1 MTLQGKTAIVTGA
14 SRGIGKAIALEL
26 AAHGANVVVNYHK
39 HKDQADEVVRL
50 IESQGGLAFAQR
62 ADVTRKEEVKALV
75 EEAET
80 TWPGGLAI
88 LVNNAG
94 ITADRT
100 LKNMADADWHRVID
114 VNLHGAY
121 NATTACLPVLIGRAF
136 GRIINI
142 SSIIAQSGGLGQT
155 NYAASK
161 AALVGFTKSL
171 ALETARHNITVNAV
185 CPGFVETEM
194 VQAMPAE
201 VRNKVIEKIPLR
213 RLARAEEVA
222 RLVRFLVMEGDYIT
236 GQQFNINGGLY
247 V

>member
-1 MTLQGKTAIVTGA
+1 MMLQGKTAIVTGA

-26 AAHGANVVVNYHK
+26 AAHGANVVVNYHN
-39 HKDQADEVVRL
+39 HKELAGAVVRE
-50 IESQGGLAFAQR
+50 IEAGGGLAFAYR
-62 ADVTRKEEVKALV
+62 ADVTKKEEVKALAGEV
-75 EEAET
+75 EA
-80 TWPGGLAI
+80 TWPRSLAV

-94 ITADRT
+94 ITADRSF
-100 LKNMADADWHRVID
+100 KKMDDADWHRVIE

-121 NATTACLPVLIGRAF
+121 HTTAAVLPVMTACEF

-142 SSIIAQSGGLGQT
+142 SSIIGQSGGFGQT

-171 ALETARHNITVNAV
+171 ALELARHNITVNAV
-185 CPGFVETEM
+185 CPGFVGTEM
-194 VQAMPAE
+194 VQAMPPE
-201 VRNKVIEKIPLR
+201 VIARAVEKIPLR
-213 RLARAEEVA
+213 RLGRVEEVA
-222 RLVRFLVMEGDYIT
+222 RLVRFLATEGDYIT

>member
-1 MTLQGKTAIVTGA
+1 MSLQGKTAIVTGA

-26 AAHGANVVVNYHK
+26 AAHGTNVVVNYHN
-39 HKDQADEVVRL
+39 HKEQADEVVRA
-50 IESQGGLAFAQR
+50 IETAGGLAFAHR
-62 ADVTRKEEVKALV
+62 ADVTSKDEVKALV
-75 EEAET
+75 GQVEAA
-80 TWPGGLAI
+80 WPGSLAF

-100 LKNMADADWHRVID
+100 LKNMADADWHKVIE

-121 NATTACLPVLIGRAF
+121 NTTTAVLPLLIARGF

-142 SSIIAQSGGLGQT
+142 SSVIGQSGGFGQT

-161 AALVGFTKSL
+161 AALVGFTRSL

-185 CPGFVETEM
+185 CPGFVATEM

-201 VRNKVIEKIPLR
+201 VLGKVIDKIPLR
-213 RLARAEEVA
+213 RLARTEEVA
-222 RLVRFLVMEGDYIT
+222 RLVRFLVLEGDYIT